1 MVGSLL
7 AQSVSQAGM
16 GGVGT
21 LSTIVGLGV
30 FGYIVYAVLVQKNT
44 EIKKKLTGL
53 RGLLP
58 AIVLGIMTIIP
69 ASVLAVF
76 GPAEALVT
84 AIFSIMTSG
93 LVGYLLAWVT
103 LYVIDYIQPDVLPDW
118 FFLFFNISY
127 KYHKIIKLWR

>member
-103 LYVIDYIQPDVLPDW
+103 LYVIDYIQPDVLPD
-118 FFLFFNISY
+118 
-127 KYHKIIKLWR
+127 